1 MSFDKSLSA
10 AVFMHQVTKANTQ
23 VTTSQRQIHKS
34 LLHKGKYTSHYFT
47 KANTQVTTSQ
57 RQIHKLLLHKGK

>member
-34 LLHKGKYTSHYFT
+34 LLYEKCLLFNYIQITSSTIVKTLESNTKY
-47 KANTQVTTSQ
+47 K
-57 RQIHKLLLHKGK
+57 